1 MHTDPYSLALA
12 LLAGIALA
20 AACGL
25 RAFLPLL
32 ALGLAARFLRIELQ
46 PSLAWVAGD
55 VALVTLG
62 AATVLEIAGDKV
74 PVLDHVLDVAATLV
88 RPVTATVA
96 AYGLLVH
103 WPTPWAQILAVLLG
117 GSALALHAAKAKT
130 RVGSTVVSGGAAN
143 PVLSVIEDVVS
154 FALVAVAFLAPL
166 LVALVLVFAF
176 WLFTRAGRARRARRE
191 NPAT

>member
-1 MHTDPYSLALA
+1 MV
-12 LLAGIALA
+12 
-20 AACGL
+20 
-25 RAFLPLL
+25 F
-32 ALGLAARFLRIELQ
+32 
-46 PSLAWVAGD
+46 
-55 VALVTLG
+55 
-62 AATVLEIAGDKV
+62 EIAGDKV